1 VSAPERLPAGWA
13 DDGADLG
20 EDVALVEVLD
30 RVLGQG
36 VVLVGDITL
45 AVADVD
51 LVRVGLQLFLGSTDT
66 LRRAA
71 SGDGTAP

>member
-1 VSAPERLPAGWA
+1 VSAPGRLPAGRPG
-13 DDGADLG
+13 DGGDLG

-45 AVADVD
+45 AVAEVD

-71 SGDGTAP
+71 PGDGTAP